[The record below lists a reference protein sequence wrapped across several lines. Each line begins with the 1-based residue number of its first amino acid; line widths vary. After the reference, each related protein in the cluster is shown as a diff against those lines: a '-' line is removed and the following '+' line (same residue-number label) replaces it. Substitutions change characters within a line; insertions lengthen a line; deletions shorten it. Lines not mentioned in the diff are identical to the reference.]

1 MKVPVY
7 NTQVNL
13 DTPNV
18 PVPPNPG
25 ANRAAFGGQV
35 YEANANLGKVGTDI
49 AGALQKH
56 AENQRK
62 IQNDSLIAQADTN
75 YRMAM
80 QDRTLSN
87 DQEDYEVNG
96 QKYQR
101 PIGLLNRQLDSA
113 AGSTEEFDKWHNEQ
127 LNSVLKQFPDQQS
140 RDRLVNS
147 LNNHYF
153 TMRDNVIGHEAKQ
166 QRAGNVARL
175 EGNIGQKMRDSV
187 VAQDPISLSQALD
200 EVGLTQEELNN
211 ANGFDRAT
219 SDLNIAK
226 TTGKLA
232 ETSILSSL
240 DTDPTGAKATLLLD
254 SVKNKLDP
262 AAYKEI
268 SDNVKKSSKK
278 LLEDAKYNAKQAKY
292 INEAK
297 LLFDFADGKLGNMN
311 VSQLN
316 DLANSGKVRNEF
328 ATAAIRAIQRPINA
342 FEDDDMT
349 FVERAN
355 GIFDSKNPEQTNAA
369 LLDVLDGFSSGNL
382 GQDKMTLLIQSA
394 KKIGDKRAS
403 DYKDNFDRVFNWGNE
418 AGLRIDRNREV
429 IQDYLQ
435 GINAGDDA
443 ATSAD
448 KAIQRAIQKQSVGSK
463 KEKDLNNDV
472 ISSFDYISS
481 EDRRKKIVGM
491 KDLDAGLYQ
500 YLLKSGLSPDDAS
513 KKSYDIISSAGTP
526 DNSFEYI
533 KKITDSMDREI
544 PGWRATSSPVKDYL
558 LKKEEQLNPTR
569 TFNIVKEGMKMS
581 WEQLRQHPFKT
592 SFEAGARYPK
602 AVMKFLEQVQL
613 GDKIDMGKTG
623 QGVFAP
629 NDPDHRST
637 VEIAQDIGSRIIPEP
652 VIKDPNDRFEYYGK
666 VVEQFMYYLPFS
678 TAGVLTEFGLDPAI
692 KLSFDGLGNILK
704 IPAVAKIMG
713 KEFKGPEWFDS
724 MVKNAVN
731 RFHSPFAKT
740 AEEVRIIREK
750 QINELTDIINE
761 KMGPRMPEIKKAYE
775 KSYGSEPTPEDIKG
789 LIKKKLIDEG
799 VYDRSIEEVAKAIN
813 KVKKSGVKFTDVAE
827 VKQGQPGNI
836 VMDKATGKPLEVN
849 AAEVAKAKEIKM
861 NQLKVSRAAAVESG
875 DAKVVKKIDSL
886 IAKNIEVPT
895 PEEML
900 ANRKVGLT
908 QQAIAFA
915 EQHSATKDAA
925 IQALERAG
933 QETQARIDEIKRIPD
948 AERTD
953 EQDVQAYT
961 LGQVKQFYREA
972 TESLQGKLD
981 LARSTSAIDNAMTGK
996 VSDKFLQKM
1005 TPEGLTKYIEERK
1018 AGGALSEELN
1028 KLTAILKEK
1037 TGGKNAEGNG
1047 ASTQA
1052 GSGQEGAQ
1060 GQEAERL
1067 RLRNND
1073 KTGMASEAIKP
1084 GEKVLAKTGQ
1094 PRPEKAKQFIP
1105 IDKLSPDV
1113 KQAKPWEVLE
1123 GDYWARVKAHK
1134 LAAYANSIKGYKEM
1148 LTKVSPKAPAQK
1160 AKIQQ
1165 NIQNTEYWVKRIE
1178 GADTAA
1184 MKNMFGEDYLK
1195 QVKEAISKGEPVPQ
1209 EVINQHP
1216 EFRKALDARERYEKG
1231 LHTSFANR
1239 SIAVDDTMQAEG
1251 GYKVKRQDGKTITIN
1266 QKREIEQGV
1275 ADTEKAIGPIRDLMR
1290 NTDVTIAHTTGTHP
1304 FLRHAGGLYSTGE
1317 KTVTIGTNIGPI
1329 KVKALGHELAGHW
1342 LDYEAGRA
1350 LGKEVSIYGGGKGYF
1365 KKKIGNASS
1374 LAETDMSNTRFAGS
1388 KNIQTGEI
1396 KQADPVEAKGAA
1408 LIKEAAKNIH
1418 AEKEAQNLV
1427 SKKLTETTTEEEKN
1441 KVRVAKL
1448 KLGDYWHEPREI
1460 WARLTEQYIATKLG
1474 VENDSVMPLN
1484 YYENAPGYWTRED
1497 FAKMIPQIEE
1507 QIQRRVNAVRGET
1520 PKTEGMLNEKTQG
1533 QEGLQEVKLKPG
1545 PDTANAGKATSGKI
1559 IKHFTKSENIQ
1570 SILKEGFNT
1579 SKPPI
1584 HGTGGLQGG
1593 PRTGKSGKDV
1603 LYFTADDARWK
1614 DAVVYVGEGKGNIS
1628 RDAYDYENQKWVKEN
1643 NAYKKVS
1650 LEPIEA
1656 SIKENAKI
1664 LTIDSL
1670 KGAKDFLGSKFDK
1683 YEMINNLVDKARAD
1697 GYDVLNLKNPGG
1709 KKWDDTTPNKM
1720 GNLNRYDELTGG
1732 SGKDD
1737 FFIINREIIDIK
1749 NPSKPAKKGL
1759 SSESGQT
1766 ILPGVGAA
1774 GEALGKALE
1783 PSNLEGLYQK
1793 AINRFQSIENAV
1805 DKAKALGADIKPGE
1819 DAGLSATR
1827 YLSISNQAD
1836 AVLRDGPFKITKE
1849 GKVEVVGEGLQKI
1862 LTDYEK
1868 LTPEK
1873 NIESRRQDLK
1883 DYLIA
1888 KRTIEDLQRPRNE
1901 SSDENI
1907 VSPEQVAAAKKSLD
1921 NLTNKYGTGLNLF
1934 EDTANRLYD
1943 YQKNVLHTLVDNGLM
1958 SQEMF
1963 DRVLEKNPHYIPFD
1977 RVLPTEAQA
1986 GAMPTAKQPFSGVK
2000 SPVKS
2005 IKGSELE
2012 IHDVIDSVVKN
2023 TYRIMDRA
2031 ARNKVFVDV
2040 HSMMKYPELGIKA
2053 VHADMRPI
2061 KLSEAE
2067 TGGDE
2072 QTIFRPSPFKPK
2084 GNVVEGY
2091 IDGKRKY
2098 LEVSEN
2104 MYKAMTGMDEV
2115 SSGIIVKL
2123 LSQPASWLR
2132 TGATIT
2138 PEFIMRNP
2146 IRDQWTALIQT
2157 HVGFRPFIDP
2167 AGAVADILG
2176 KSAIYN
2182 EWIRS
2187 GGSYASFVEL
2197 SRPQLK
2203 KMSDEI
2209 MGNPSI
2215 LSKLNILNTLQGIS
2229 QLMEQATRLGVY
2241 KAGIRSGLS
2250 PVEAGKQSRESTLD
2264 FGRRGTST
2272 KEINSVIAFFNAGI
2286 QSLDKTARLAKED
2299 PGGMTMKALAAITIP
2314 SLLLYLKNRQ
2324 DPDYKEIPR
2333 WQRDLFWMTK
2343 IGNTWVRVP
2352 KPFLYG
2358 QVFGS
2363 IPERFFEY
2371 VESKDP
2377 QAFNKLG
2384 DSLYNALSPVAGDPI
2399 SGLLPTGV
2407 KPLVENE
2414 TNWSFFRGRPIVP
2427 VSKQRLIPSEQ
2438 TSDYDT
2444 ETSKVLGKILNVSP
2458 SKIENLVSGYFGGSG
2473 RYVMQGGELLLNEVK
2488 KLRGEEIKKKLTTPS
2503 DIPLVKGFVAR
2514 EPISG
2519 QAESVQKFYDTKNN
2533 INKLQATYHSY
2544 LKNGQNEKANDF
2556 LAKYPELKYSKEFD
2570 SVSKQIG
2577 KLSEQIDLV
2586 TQSKTMQESEK
2597 RKEIE
2602 RLNRIKLD
2610 LAINANKRFSSGK

>member
-232 ETSILSSL
+232 ETSVLSSL

-297 LLFDFADGKLGNMN
+297 LLFDFSEGKLGNMN

-342 FEDDDMT
+342 YEDDDMT

-355 GIFDSKNPEQTNAA
+355 GIFESKNPEQTNAA

-394 KKIGDKRAS
+394 KRIGEAKAPAYR
-403 DYKDNFDRVFNWGNE
+403 DNFKRIYDWGTE
-418 AGLRIDRNREV
+418 AGLRVDYKSELT
-429 IQDYLQ
+429 QDFLK
-435 GINAGDDA
+435 GINAGDDPAKA
-443 ATSAD
+443 AD
-448 KAIQRAIQKQSVGSK
+448 VAINNAIQKQSVGST

-481 EDRRKKIVGM
+481 DDRRKKIVGM

-592 SFEAGARYPK
+592 PFEAGARYPK

-613 GDKIDMGKTG
+613 GDKIDIGKTG

-629 NDPDHRST
+629 NDPDHRGT

-666 VVEQFMYYLPFS
+666 VAEQFMYYLPFS

-692 KLSFDGLGNILK
+692 KLSFDGLGSILK

-740 AEEVRIIREK
+740 AEEVKIIREK
-750 QINELTDIINE
+750 QINDLTDIIND
-761 KMGPRMPEIKKAYE
+761 KMADKMPEIKKAYE
-775 KSYGSEPTPEDIKG
+775 KSYGTEPTQEDIKG

-799 VYDRSIEEVAKAIN
+799 VYDKPIEDVAKAIN
-813 KVKKSGVKFTDVAE
+813 KVKKSGIKFTDVAD
-827 VKQGQPGNI
+827 VNARQPGSI
-836 VMDKATGKPLEVN
+836 VIDHATGKPMEITPAE
-849 AAEVAKAKEIKM
+849 AAKTKIDTM
-861 NQLKVSRAAAVESG
+861 NQLEASRKAAVEAGNKPDQVSHIDG
-875 DAKVVKKIDSL
+875 LIEKNAKSTVEQGGGKFKYIDRQGEKPAVAFDTPGGGTVQL
-886 IAKNIEVPT
+886 PLNNLT
-895 PEEML
+895 PEAVSARVKEFEAAGGRKKPTSLQDINARDAAMTELDKIGQFTGDKQINAFGEKYKNVPEIKDAIEKQQKLLL
-900 ANRKVGLT
+900 ARGEELRSIENRTDAQDAELLKIG
-908 QQAIAFA
+908 QQA
-915 EQHSATKDAA
+915 QH
-925 IQALERAG
+925 
-933 QETQARIDEIKRIPD
+933 
-948 AERTD
+948 
-953 EQDVQAYT
+953 
-961 LGQVKQFYREA
+961 YREA
-972 TESLQGKLD
+972 LQGITKAQEGSGAKGTETSGWMTDVKNANENAQKLF
-981 LARSTSAIDNAMTGK
+981 GK
-996 VSDKFLQKM
+996 EFAKLNKTQKQQVM
-1005 TPEGLTKYIEERK
+1005 SIAEKQRTIRK
-1018 AGGALSEELN
+1018 ATN
-1028 KLTAILKEK
+1028 EK
-1037 TGGKNAEGNG
+1037 
-1047 ASTQA
+1047 
-1052 GSGQEGAQ
+1052 
-1060 GQEAERL
+1060 
-1067 RLRNND
+1067 
-1073 KTGMASEAIKP
+1073 
-1084 GEKVLAKTGQ
+1084 
-1094 PRPEKAKQFIP
+1094 
-1105 IDKLSPDV
+1105 
-1113 KQAKPWEVLE
+1113 
-1123 GDYWARVKAHK
+1123 
-1134 LAAYANSIKGYKEM
+1134 
-1148 LTKVSPKAPAQK
+1148 
-1160 AKIQQ
+1160 
-1165 NIQNTEYWVKRIE
+1165 
-1178 GADTAA
+1178 
-1184 MKNMFGEDYLK
+1184 
-1195 QVKEAISKGEPVPQ
+1195 SKG
-1209 EVINQHP
+1209 
-1216 EFRKALDARERYEKG
+1216 K
-1231 LHTSFANR
+1231 
-1239 SIAVDDTMQAEG
+1239 
-1251 GYKVKRQDGKTITIN
+1251 
-1266 QKREIEQGV
+1266 
-1275 ADTEKAIGPIRDLMR
+1275 
-1290 NTDVTIAHTTGTHP
+1290 
-1304 FLRHAGGLYSTGE
+1304 
-1317 KTVTIGTNIGPI
+1317 
-1329 KVKALGHELAGHW
+1329 
-1342 LDYEAGRA
+1342 
-1350 LGKEVSIYGGGKGYF
+1350 
-1365 KKKIGNASS
+1365 
-1374 LAETDMSNTRFAGS
+1374 
-1388 KNIQTGEI
+1388 
-1396 KQADPVEAKGAA
+1396 
-1408 LIKEAAKNIH
+1408 
-1418 AEKEAQNLV
+1418 
-1427 SKKLTETTTEEEKN
+1427 
-1441 KVRVAKL
+1441 
-1448 KLGDYWHEPREI
+1448 
-1460 WARLTEQYIATKLG
+1460 
-1474 VENDSVMPLN
+1474 
-1484 YYENAPGYWTRED
+1484 
-1497 FAKMIPQIEE
+1497 
-1507 QIQRRVNAVRGET
+1507 
-1520 PKTEGMLNEKTQG
+1520 
-1533 QEGLQEVKLKPG
+1533 EGLQEVKLKPG